1 MSLPIVAYSHR
12 PPSEGPALL
21 ADSADVRI
29 WVHDRSPTRDELI
42 VHARDAV
49 ALCFFVPDH
58 IDAAVMDQLP
68 ALRILAGFGKGFDNV
83 DVPAATER
91 GIWVTSVPA
100 ALTAATADLAWALL
114 LANARGVVCGDARV
128 REHPDIGWDVAAELG
143 RAVTGATIG
152 VYGFGLVGRAI
163 AERSL
168 GFRMSV
174 LYCDP
179 TPAAREVEER
189 LGARRVDAAALLA
202 QADFVVLAVP
212 LVDATYH
219 LIDAAALAQMK
230 PTAILVNPARGSIVD
245 EVAIA
250 QALDCGMLAGYAAD
264 VFEHEDRQ
272 YAGRPARLGSALV
285 GDRRRTVFTPHLGT
299 AVKADR
305 AALALAQARSVRSV
319 LVGERPD
326 AAVNVLHR

>member
-1 MSLPIVAYSHR
+1 
-12 PPSEGPALL
+12 
-21 ADSADVRI
+21 
-29 WVHDRSPTRDELI
+29 

-49 ALCFFVPDH
+49 ALCFFVPDR

-91 GIWVTSVPA
+91 GIWVTNVTA
-100 ALTAATADLAWALL
+100 ALSDATADLAWALL

-128 REHPDIGWDVAAELG
+128 REYPDIGWDVAAELG

-189 LGARRVDAAALLA
+189 LGARRVDAAELLA
-202 QADFVVLAVP
+202 QADYVVLAVP

-219 LIDAAALAQMK
+219 LIDAAALGQMK
-230 PTAILVNPARGSIVD
+230 ATAILVNPARGSIVD
-245 EVAIA
+245 EAAIA
-250 QALDCGMLAGYAAD
+250 EALERGTLGGYAAD

-272 YAGRPARLGSALV
+272 YAGRPTRLLPALV
-285 GDRRRTVFTPHLGT
+285 DDRRRTVFTPHLGT
-299 AVKADR
+299 AVAADR
-305 AALALAQARSVRSV
+305 VALALAQARAVRAV
-319 LVGERPD
+319 LAGERPD
-326 AAVNVLHR
+326 CAVNVLSA